1 MIYSLLD
8 LRGGIKMASFG
19 DLNCF
24 TGIGRLTRDPE
35 LRYTP
40 SGRAVC
46 RFGMAINRSYKNQEG
61 NNVEDTLFINV
72 SVWGKQAEYTS
83 QYLKKGR
90 RIAING
96 ELRSNNWQDREGN
109 RRVSYE
115 INARTVQFLDYLKDI
130 ETTTGDEYA
139 KGGTY
144 REEDSA
150 EEDGEESR
158 FIGESSNEEDIP
170 F

>member
-1 MIYSLLD
+1 
-8 LRGGIKMASFG
+8 MASFG

-24 TGIGRLTRDPE
+24 VGIGRLTRDPE

-46 RFGMAINRSYKNQEG
+46 RFGLAINRSYKNQEG

-72 SVWGKQAEYTS
+72 SVWGKQAEYSS
-83 QYLKKGR
+83 QFLRKGR
-90 RIAING
+90 RTALNG

-109 RRVSYE
+109 KRVSFE
-115 INARTVQFLDYLKDI
+115 INARTIQFLDYLKDI
-130 ETTTGDEYA
+130 DSSAGDYSKTEVYS
-139 KGGTY
+139 
-144 REEDSA
+144 EDDS
-150 EEDGEESR
+150 GEE
-158 FIGESSNEEDIP
+158 GGKESGFMEENSNEEDIP

>member
-1 MIYSLLD
+1 
-8 LRGGIKMASFG
+8 MASFG

-24 TGIGRLTRDPE
+24 VGIGRLTRDPE

-46 RFGMAINRSYKNQEG
+46 KFGLAINRSYKNQEG

-72 SVWGKQAEYTS
+72 SSWGRQAEYCS
-83 QYLKKGR
+83 QFLKKGR
-90 RIAING
+90 RIAVNG

-109 RRVSYE
+109 KRVTFE
-115 INARTVQFLDYLKDI
+115 INARSVQFLDYIKDLDGSQDTEEYSRNEQLKEEPMEI
-130 ETTTGDEYA
+130 ENP
-139 KGGTY
+139 
-144 REEDSA
+144 EEEIKQS
-150 EEDGEESR
+150 EENA
-158 FIGESSNEEDIP
+158 NEDDIP

>member
-1 MIYSLLD
+1 
-8 LRGGIKMASFG
+8 MASFG

-46 RFGMAINRSYKNQEG
+46 RFGLAVNRSYKNQEG

-96 ELRSNNWQDREGN
+96 ELRSNNWQDRDGN

-130 ETTTGDEYA
+130 ETTSGEGYT
-139 KGGTY
+139 KGNAY
-144 REEDSA
+144 REEDTA
-150 EEDGEESR
+150 EEHSEDGR
-158 FIGESSNEEDIP
+158 FADENSDEEDIP